1 MSKDIFTQYYNDN
14 SWNGKESLSGPGS
27 DYEQTKYLIPELQ
40 ALLKEL
46 EIKTMLDVPCGDFN
60 WMKRVDLNGITYTGG
75 DIVNK
80 MIATNK
86 RKYSSKNVSF
96 EIIDVVRDPL
106 PKVDLV
112 MVRDCFVHLPNKD
125 ILNAINNIIDSKS
138 KYLLTTNFMWKTQKA
153 NTDIKVGDWR
163 RLNLE
168 LEPFNL
174 PYPRQIIIEGNI
186 QSHDRDKTM
195 SLWSVSDLKKFK
207 V

>member
-1 MSKDIFTQYYNDN
+1 MSKDLFTQYYNDN

-46 EIKTMLDVPCGDFN
+46 DIKTMLDVPCGDFN
-60 WMKRVDLNGITYTGG
+60 WMRRVDLDGIKYIGG

-96 EIIDVVRDPL
+96 EIIDVVKDPL
-106 PKVDLV
+106 PKVDLI

-153 NTDIKVGDWR
+153 NTDIRVGDWR

-174 PYPRQIIIEGNI
+174 PYPKQVIIEGNI